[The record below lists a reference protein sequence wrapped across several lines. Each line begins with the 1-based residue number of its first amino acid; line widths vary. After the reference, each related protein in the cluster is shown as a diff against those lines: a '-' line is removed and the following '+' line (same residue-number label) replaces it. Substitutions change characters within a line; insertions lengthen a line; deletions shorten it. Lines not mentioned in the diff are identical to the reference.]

1 MNLETIKAKV
11 KNLLNLVWEMRTEFL
26 RYFVVGISA
35 LCLDVL
41 LLVFLKE
48 VLKLDSVRAVMLG
61 QVPVFFYV
69 FLLNKYWSFGSQ
81 KKGLIHWQF
90 IKYLLVVGFNY
101 IIGIVTMLVFSH
113 FLEFDYK
120 FVRIG
125 TIALGVSWNFF
136 LYRYWIYR

>member
-1 MNLETIKAKV
+1 MNLEATKAKV
-11 KNLLNLVWEMRTEFL
+11 KNLLNLVWGMRAEFL
-26 RYFVVGISA
+26 KYFVVGISA

-48 VLKLDSVRAVMLG
+48 VLTLDPVRAVMLG
-61 QVPVFFYV
+61 QVPIFLFV
-69 FLLNKYWSFGSQ
+69 FLLNKYWSFGDQ
-81 KKGLIHWQF
+81 KTGFIQWQF
-90 IKYLLVVGFNY
+90 IKYLIVVGFNY
-101 IIGIVTMLVFSH
+101 IIGIVTMLVFSQ

-120 FVRIG
+120 LVRIG